1 MSVTINDVA
10 KKAAVSTATASR
22 ALRGQP
28 NVAPATRERI
38 LQIAKGLDYNINPQ
52 ASRVLSDLKVIAIF
66 TPLANQWFYST
77 ILTAAIFK
85 LYAQSFEVV
94 HYSADSVSAQ
104 SELVQ
109 RLVDQNLIDACITT
123 SFPLDETAINYLKVC
138 NLPVVTL
145 ESNIEGF
152 NSFYINNIA
161 ASQLATQHLINLGHK
176 RIGIIMASED
186 FSGVHNTMRETRYK
200 GYKLALETAGLQANQ
215 RLENNGN
222 DIYEGGAEAMQNL
235 LSIADPPTAVFAVTD
250 EMAIGALKTIRSM
263 NLRVPEDIS
272 IIGFDDND
280 ISEHVGLTTIKQ
292 PVTSY
297 GELAAE
303 RIIELLLS
311 DNPPEPQHVE
321 LDYKLVIRSSTG
333 PLNQTRS

>member
-28 NVAPATRERI
+28 NVAPATRERV
-38 LQIAKGLDYNINPQ
+38 LQVAKELDYNINPQ
-52 ASRVLSDLKVIAIF
+52 ASRVLSDLKVVAIF

-77 ILTAAIFK
+77 ILTAATFK
-85 LYAQSFEVV
+85 FYAQGFEVV
-94 HYSADSVSAQ
+94 HYSVDSIEAQ

-123 SFPLDETAINYLKVC
+123 SFPLDETAINYLQVC
-138 NLPVVTL
+138 KLPVVTL

-152 NSFYINNIA
+152 NSFSIDNVA

-176 RIGIIMASED
+176 RIGIIMGGED
-186 FSGVHNTMRETRYK
+186 FSGMHNTMRELRYK
-200 GYKLALETAGLQANQ
+200 GYKQALEIAGLQTNPTLQ
-215 RLENNGN
+215 NTGN

-235 LSIADPPTAVFAVTD
+235 MSIADPPTAVYAVTD

-280 ISEHVGLTTIKQ
+280 ISEQVGLTTIKQ

-303 RIIELLLS
+303 RVIELLLE
-311 DNPPEPQHVE
+311 DNPPEVKHIE
-321 LDYKLVIRSSTG
+321 LEYKLIIRSSTG
-333 PLNQTRS
+333 PLNLKS

>member
-28 NVAPATRERI
+28 NVAPATRERV
-38 LQIAKGLDYNINPQ
+38 LQIAKELDYNINPQ
-52 ASRVLSDLKVIAIF
+52 ASRVLSDLKVVAIL

-77 ILTAAIFK
+77 ILTAATFK
-85 LYAQSFEVV
+85 LYAQGFEVV
-94 HYSADSVSAQ
+94 HYSVDGIEAQ

-152 NSFYINNIA
+152 NSFYINNTA

-176 RIGIIMASED
+176 RIGIIMGSED
-186 FSGVHNTMRETRYK
+186 FSGMHNTMRETRYK
-200 GYKLALETAGLQANQ
+200 GYKLALETAGLQANPM
-215 RLENNGN
+215 LENTGN

-235 LSIADPPTAVFAVTD
+235 MSIPDPPTAVFAVTD

-263 NLRVPEDIS
+263 HLRIPEDIS

-280 ISEHVGLTTIKQ
+280 ISDHVGLTTIKQ

-303 RIIELLLS
+303 RIIELLVE
-311 DNPPEPQHVE
+311 DNPPEPKHVE
-321 LDYKLVIRSSTG
+321 LEYKLIIRSSTG
-333 PLNQTRS
+333 PVSK

>member
-38 LQIAKGLDYNINPQ
+38 LQIAKELDYNINPQ
-52 ASRVLSDLKVIAIF
+52 ASRVLSDLKVVAIF

-77 ILTAAIFK
+77 ILTAATFK
-85 LYAQSFEVV
+85 LYAQGFEVV
-94 HYSADSVSAQ
+94 HYTVDSIEAQ

-152 NSFYINNIA
+152 NSFFINNIA

-176 RIGIIMASED
+176 RIGIIMGSED
-186 FSGVHNTMRETRYK
+186 FSGMHNTMRETRYK
-200 GYKLALETAGLQANQ
+200 GYKLALENAGLRVNP
-215 RLENNGN
+215 RLENTGN

-235 LSIADPPTAVFAVTD
+235 MSIADPPTAVFAVTD
-250 EMAIGALKTIRSM
+250 EMAIGALKTIRNMS
-263 NLRVPEDIS
+263 LRVPEDIS

-280 ISEHVGLTTIKQ
+280 ISDHIGLTTIKQ

-303 RIIELLLS
+303 RIIELLIE
-311 DNPPEPQHVE
+311 DNPPEPKHVE
-321 LDYKLVIRSSTG
+321 LEYKLIIRSSTG
-333 PLNQTRS
+333 PVSK

>member
-28 NVAPATRERI
+28 NVAPATRERV
-38 LQIAKGLDYNINPQ
+38 LQVAKELDYNINPQ
-52 ASRVLSDLKVIAIF
+52 ASRVLSDLKVVAIF

-77 ILTAAIFK
+77 ILTAATFK
-85 LYAQSFEVV
+85 FYAQGFEVV
-94 HYSADSVSAQ
+94 HYSVDSIEAQ

-123 SFPLDETAINYLKVC
+123 SFPLDETAINYLQVC
-138 NLPVVTL
+138 KLPVVTL

-152 NSFYINNIA
+152 NSFYIDNVA

-176 RIGIIMASED
+176 RIGIIMGGED
-186 FSGVHNTMRETRYK
+186 FSGMHNTMREMRYQ
-200 GYKLALETAGLQANQ
+200 GYKQALENAGLQTNP
-215 RLENNGN
+215 RLQNTGN

-235 LSIADPPTAVFAVTD
+235 MSIADPPTAVYAVTD

-280 ISEHVGLTTIKQ
+280 ISEQVGLTTIKQ

-303 RIIELLLS
+303 RVIELLLE
-311 DNPPEPQHVE
+311 DNPPEIKHVQ
-321 LDYKLVIRSSTG
+321 LDYKLIIRSSTG
-333 PLNQTRS
+333 PYNSKL